1 MKKTIISVTL
11 LFGLCMFMAG
21 PALALPFTESSP
33 TIGLTNGV
41 PYTMTVS
48 EATLATQYP
57 DRDVI
62 EPIVFTVE
70 ARLYGYWDPIDTDPD
85 PTFDNQDYFYY
96 EVLIGGTPL
105 GNPVELTGFE
115 DGVHTIT
122 TGPLTYNKLNG
133 GDIEFSLYSQV
144 TSKRELWN
152 VDSAEVTSPNPEPC
166 TLLLLGSGL
175 LGAAGIRRK
184 RFTKRQ

>member
-11 LFGLCMFMAG
+11 LFGLCMFLAG
-21 PALALPFTESSP
+21 PALALPFTASSP
-33 TIGLTNGV
+33 TIGLANGV

-85 PTFDNQDYFYY
+85 PDFDNQDFFIY

-105 GNPVELTGFE
+105 GNPVILTGFE
-115 DGVHTIT
+115 DGVHTFT

-133 GDIEFSLYSQV
+133 GDIEFSLYSKV
-144 TSKRELWN
+144 TSKRELWD
-152 VDSAEVTSPNPEPC
+152 VDSAEVTGPTPEPG

>member
-85 PTFDNQDYFYY
+85 PTFDNQDFLIY

-105 GNPVELTGFE
+105 GNPVILTGFE

-144 TSKRELWN
+144 TSKREMWD
-152 VDSAEVTSPNPEPC
+152 VDSAEVTGPTPEPC